1 MSDRRWDLARIV
13 EGVSGTVDMTLELV
27 VRFDYGSIV
36 PWVRRVDGSLLM
48 TAGPD
53 SLEFKPSRWI
63 AEGSTVGNGNLIIP
77 AKGTFLPWSGGPRVC
92 PGQKMSQVEFVSVLA
107 TIFRSCSIAPALA
120 EGESHEQ
127 GKKRLQNVIAKSRPA
142 LTLQM
147 TSPEQVKLRW
157 SKR

>member
-1 MSDRRWDLARIV
+1 MIT
-13 EGVSGTVDMTLELV
+13 SGMKTYYIPANTQV
-27 VRFDYGSIV
+27 YINN
-36 PWVRRVDGSLLM
+36 
-48 TAGPD
+48 TALHTNPKHWGPD

-63 AEGSTVGNGNLIIP
+63 AEGSTIGNENLIIP

-120 EGESHEQ
+120 DGESHEQ
-127 GKKRLQNVIAKSRPA
+127 GKERLQNVIAKSRPA